1 MVVARSRSGR
11 PTAMKRMPKVN
22 SPARLDVWARGMIWG
37 MHIGRVRREEMLEHL
52 KKKDGTCP
60 QINAIDKVLRQG
72 EVWTVGGGV
81 LGGRFQ
87 VLTTFNAAKL
97 IRMIFRSGVL
107 NVQRIEDN

>member
-60 QINAIDKVLRQG
+60 QINAIDKVLRQRVCFKRYLG
-72 EVWTVGGGV
+72 VVGTGFV
-81 LGGRFQ
+81 DL
-87 VLTTFNAAKL
+87 
-97 IRMIFRSGVL
+97 
-107 NVQRIEDN
+107 